1 MKIGI
6 SSVLILAAT
15 SALWCQE
22 PTSGKAAVQQRLAEL
37 KASIAA
43 NQAQL
48 KKYQWLQTTQVSIK
62 GDVKKEEQ
70 AQCRFGADGKVQK
83 TPVGS
88 PPEPKAPPRG
98 LKGKVVA
105 KKTEEMKD
113 YTDRLKSL
121 ISHYVPPDPQ
131 KMQAAAQ
138 AGNANVA
145 IGEDVATLTLADYY
159 KPGDKIVFAF
169 DTTAKKLRSYNVNS
183 YLDDPQKD
191 VVTLTN
197 QFASLPDGTNYLQQ
211 TVLDATGKQIKI
223 TTTNQGHSLVAP

>member
-1 MKIGI
+1 MRVVI
-6 SSVLILAAT
+6 SSFLILGAA

-22 PTSGKAAVQQRLAEL
+22 PATGKEALQQRLSEL
-37 KASIAA
+37 KASMAA

-62 GDVKKEEQ
+62 GDVKKDEQ
-70 AQCRFGADGKVQK
+70 AQCRYGADGKLVK
-83 TPVGS
+83 TPVGT
-88 PPEPKAPPRG
+88 PPELKAPPRG

-121 ISHYVPPDPQ
+121 VSHYVPPEPQ
-131 KMQAAAQ
+131 KLQAAAQ
-138 AGNANVA
+138 AGHANIGVA
-145 IGEDVATLTLADYY
+145 EGIATLTFNDYY
-159 KPGDKIVFAF
+159 KLGDKVALAF
-169 DTTAKKLRSYNVNS
+169 DTTAKKLKSYNVDT
-183 YLDDPQKD
+183 YLDDPKKD
-191 VVTLTN
+191 VVSLTN
-197 QFASLPDGTNYLQQ
+197 QFASLADGTNYLQQ